1 MRGFVLSL
9 LVCVLAI
16 GCQSIAPV
24 PKSDKIALFER
35 IKGKISISSQPSS
48 LSFDW
53 VRIEGLDRLRF
64 SSFGLLVANLIASED
79 EVSIQAADGE
89 IWSQEAAQL
98 WMQSNLGVELPFKS
112 VAFWISG
119 RPDPTYPSTR
129 QNESFS
135 QLGWQV
141 KINRLHRL
149 GYPQKLTVEN
159 AQIKVK
165 IAVSSWQ

>member
-1 MRGFVLSL
+1 LRWFVVSA
-9 LVCVLAI
+9 LVCLLAV
-16 GCQSIAPV
+16 GCQTVAPI
-24 PKSDKIALFER
+24 PNLNEGALFER

-53 VRIEGLDRLRF
+53 IREEGLHRVRL
-64 SSFGLLVANLIASED
+64 SSFGLLVADLVASGNEI
-79 EVSIQAADGE
+79 SIRNANGEKWNQA
-89 IWSQEAAQL
+89 AAQL
-98 WMQSNLGVELPFKS
+98 WMQSNLGINLPFKS

-119 RPDPTYPSTR
+119 RPDPAHPSISDDEAFT
-129 QNESFS
+129 

-159 AQIKVK
+159 AEIKVK